1 MKNNMMS
8 IPKNIIV
15 ILFLFSCLSFIPA
28 TVANEKNN
36 ETTLQSFE
44 SLIASYQG
52 KVIYL
57 DFWASWCGPCRKSFP
72 WMNDMQKKYQQQGL
86 VVISVNVDN
95 ERSLAEEFLNETPAN
110 FFVFYDPKGKVARKF
125 KLKGMPSS
133 YLIDR
138 SGKVLGTHVGFSKSK
153 SSNYEQEIKDLLN
166 REN

>member
-8 IPKNIIV
+8 TYKNIILL
-15 ILFLFSCLSFIPA
+15 LFLFSFLSFIPTAFA
-28 TVANEKNN
+28 TEKSN

-44 SLIASYQG
+44 SLIASHKG

-72 WMNDMQKKYQQQGL
+72 WINEMQQQYQQQGL

-95 ERSLAEEFLNETPAN
+95 QKSLAEEFLKETSAN
-110 FFVFYDPKGKVARKF
+110 FAVFYDPKGKVARKF

-138 SGKVLGTHVGFSKSK
+138 SGKMVGTHVGFSKSK
-153 SSNYEQEIKDLLN
+153 ISHYEQEIKDLLN
-166 REN
+166 QKN

>member
-8 IPKNIIV
+8 NLKNILV
-15 ILFLFSCLSFIPA
+15 SLVLFSCMSFIPA
-28 TVANEKNN
+28 TFANEKSN

-44 SLIASYQG
+44 SLIASHKG

-72 WMNDMQKKYQQQGL
+72 WMNDIQQQYQGQGL

-95 ERSLAEEFLNETPAN
+95 EKSLAEEFLNETPAN
-110 FFVFYDPKGKVARKF
+110 FAVFYDPKGKVARKF

-138 SGKVLGTHVGFSKSK
+138 SGKMVGNHVGFSKSK
-153 SSNYEQEIKDLLN
+153 VSHYEQEIKDLLN
-166 REN
+166 Q